1 PAAPRR
7 RPPHQARGAPHRALL
22 PLAGAFAPNQAGL
35 GRRESPRR
43 GRSIWAS
50 APNIFVQA
58 AMERIEMSAAEL
70 DLHVE
75 TESER
80 IERWRVEELE
90 RAGFSADD
98 AVELAS
104 RGYVDLHLAVEL
116 LERGCPPET
125 ATRILL

>member
-1 PAAPRR
+1 
-7 RPPHQARGAPHRALL
+7 
-22 PLAGAFAPNQAGL
+22 
-35 GRRESPRR
+35 
-43 GRSIWAS
+43 
-50 APNIFVQA
+50 
-58 AMERIEMSAAEL
+58 MSAAEL

-90 RAGFSADD
+90 RAGYSQGD

-104 RGYVDLHLAVEL
+104 RSYIDLHLAVEL
-116 LERGCPPET
+116 IGRGCPPET